1 MKGKQKVYSILDT
14 VLAVLALVFGLGF
27 ILSGLG
33 FSFAKSVI
41 APLSSGSLG
50 IVVGLVFLVFGLRFF
65 NVIR

>member
-1 MKGKQKVYSILDT
+1 MKGKQKLFSILDT
-14 VLAVLALVFGLGF
+14 VLAVLALVFGAGF

-33 FSFAKSVI
+33 FGFAKSVV
-41 APLSSGSLG
+41 APLSSGALG